1 MPIHSSYIRYFDMVR
16 KYGSIRKASEQ
27 LHVASSAVSRQILKL
42 EDELGVSL
50 FERSPS
56 GVMLTK
62 EGEVFSQF
70 VSRITADLNHT
81 LSVLDKLKTESTNK
95 ISIAAQESVV
105 AEFLP
110 NVLLQF
116 NDKYPEVQTTFTTVS
131 GRKLI
136 RLLTTGEVDIAIVF
150 DPEDNPEVE
159 QLTTQKLRV
168 RAVVDAKHPLASME
182 SVSLD
187 QCSQYP
193 LILPDHSWPLR
204 DQIDQLLA
212 QVSFRPNI
220 VTSSNSVAFIRRML
234 ASELCVG
241 FQTIVGIER
250 QVNDGTFVTV
260 PLITGD
266 DTIIQQYTLC
276 IHKENTPSPGKPL
289 DALIKLLKV
298 RFQQYS
304 RYY

>member
-16 KYGSIRKASEQ
+16 KHGSIRKASEQ

-56 GVMLTK
+56 GVILTR
-62 EGEVFSQF
+62 EGEIFSQF

-81 LSVLDKLKTESTNK
+81 LSALDKLKTENTNK

-116 NDKYPEVQTTFTTVS
+116 NDQYPEVATTFTTVS

-136 RLLTTGEVDIAIVF
+136 KLLTSGEVDIALVF
-150 DPEDNPEVE
+150 DPEPDPDIK
-159 QLTTQKLRV
+159 QLITQELRV
-168 RAVVDAKHPLASME
+168 RAIIDAKHPLADME
-182 SVSLD
+182 NVSLD
-187 QCSQYP
+187 QCSEYP

-204 DQIDQLLA
+204 DQLDHLLA
-212 QVSFRPNI
+212 QISYRPNI
-220 VTSSNSVAFIRRML
+220 ITSSNSVAFIRRML
-234 ASELCVG
+234 ASKLCVG

-250 QVNDGTFVTV
+250 QVNDGAFVTI
-260 PLITGD
+260 PLMAGAHS
-266 DTIIQQYTLC
+266 IIQQYTLC
-276 IHKENTPSPGKPL
+276 MHKDTKPGKPL
-289 DALIKLLKV
+289 NDLIGLLKL
-298 RFQQYS
+298 RFQEYS

>member
-16 KYGSIRKASEQ
+16 KHGSIRKASEQ

-56 GVMLTK
+56 GVILTK
-62 EGEVFSQF
+62 EGEIFSQF
-70 VSRITADLNHT
+70 VSRITADLKHT
-81 LSVLDKLKTESTNK
+81 LSVLDKLKTEGTNK

-110 NVLLQF
+110 SVLLQF
-116 NDKYPEVQTTFTTVS
+116 NDQYPQVQTSFTTVS
-131 GRKLI
+131 GRELIKLLI
-136 RLLTTGEVDIAIVF
+136 SGEVDIAIVF
-150 DPEDNPEVE
+150 DPENNSEIE
-159 QLTTQKLRV
+159 QLTTQQLRV
-168 RAVVDAKHPLASME
+168 RAVVGASHPLATMD

-187 QCSQYP
+187 QCSEYP
-193 LILPDHSWPLR
+193 LILPDDSWPLR
-204 DQIDQLLA
+204 DQLDQLLA
-212 QVSFRPNI
+212 QAAFRPNI

-234 ASELCVG
+234 ASEMCVG

-250 QVNDGTFVTV
+250 QVNEGKFVTI
-260 PLITGD
+260 PLITGEQ
-266 DTIIQQYTLC
+266 TIVQQYTLC
-276 IHKENTPSPGKPL
+276 KHKDQIPGKPL
-289 DALIKLLKV
+289 DALIELLKV
-298 RFQQYS
+298 RFNQYS

>member
-16 KYGSIRKASEQ
+16 RHGSIRKASER
-27 LHVASSAVSRQILKL
+27 LYVASSAVSRQILKL

-56 GVMLTK
+56 GVILTK
-62 EGEVFSQF
+62 EGEVFSHF
-70 VSRITADLNHT
+70 VSRITADLDHT
-81 LSVLDKLKTESTNK
+81 LSVLDKLKHQSSNK

-110 NVLLQF
+110 GVLLQF
-116 NDKYPEVQTTFTTVS
+116 NDQYPEVQTSFTTVS

-136 RLLTTGEVDIAIVF
+136 KLLTRREVDIAIVF
-150 DPEDNPEVE
+150 DPEDNPLIE
-159 QLTTQKLRV
+159 QLITQKLRV
-168 RAVVDAKHPLASME
+168 RAVVNASHPLSARQ
-182 SVSLD
+182 SVSLH
-187 QCSQYP
+187 QCREYP

-204 DQIDQLLA
+204 DQLDNLLA
-212 QVSFRPNI
+212 QAAFTPNI

-250 QVNDGTFVTV
+250 QVNEGTFVTI
-260 PLITGD
+260 PLVTGNEIITQD
-266 DTIIQQYTLC
+266 YTLC
-276 IHKENTPSPGKPL
+276 VNRDCSPGKPL
-289 DALIKLLKV
+289 QALIRLLKL
-298 RFQQYS
+298 RFQEYG

>member
-56 GVMLTK
+56 GVILTK
-62 EGEVFSQF
+62 EGEIFSQF
-70 VSRITADLNHT
+70 VSRVTVDLNHT
-81 LSVLDKLKTESTNK
+81 LSMIDKLKTETTNK

-116 NDKYPEVQTTFTTVS
+116 NDKFPEVATTFTTVS

-136 RLLTTGEVDIAIVF
+136 KLLTRGEVDIAIVF
-150 DPEDNPEVE
+150 DPEVNPEIE
-159 QLTTQKLRV
+159 QLTTQELRV
-168 RAVVDAKHPLASME
+168 RAVVDAKHPLAEME
-182 SVSLD
+182 NVSLD
-187 QCSQYP
+187 QCSEFP

-204 DQIDQLLA
+204 DQIDHLLA
-212 QVSFRPNI
+212 LASFRPNI
-220 VTSSNSVAFIRRML
+220 ITSSNSVAFIRRML

-250 QVNDGTFVTV
+250 QVNEGTFVTI
-260 PLITGD
+260 PLITGKH
-266 DTIIQQYTLC
+266 TIVQQYTLC
-276 IHKENTPSPGKPL
+276 IHKDNTPGMPL
-289 DALIKLLKV
+289 NTLIELLKI
-298 RFQQYS
+298 RFQEYS